1 MLETVSMV
9 LPFNFKL
16 GVKCYVLNI
25 PDLNTIGDITMV
37 KCKITK
43 YFNIYM
49 NGLRGITPNY
59 IFDLDLQ
66 IHHKNHLQKMNMHI
80 NAGLERSRKKL
91 AKIMKQRMVRGTD
104 RWVEKDSHLLLSAI
118 PYVCV
123 TSQFHLS
130 KKVQFRVYWS
140 VNSYFN
146 VRPQQLLLMFAA

>member
-66 IHHKNHLQKMNMHI
+66 IHHKNHL
-80 NAGLERSRKKL
+80 
-91 AKIMKQRMVRGTD
+91 
-104 RWVEKDSHLLLSAI
+104 
-118 PYVCV
+118 
-123 TSQFHLS
+123 
-130 KKVQFRVYWS
+130 
-140 VNSYFN
+140 
-146 VRPQQLLLMFAA
+146 